1 MPIMRD
7 WQLTFD
13 QAQFIQEYG
22 HTYGR
27 VLRRPGMSEILDAT
41 FREVAELVQPAV
53 VWDLF
58 PVQEMRHETVI
69 LSVALADGPA
79 VNQPDGPAD
88 EEYIGNG
95 PVTTV
100 MGGAAQMAIAVC
112 TVGQA
117 ISERIHAHREAG
129 EVVSSML
136 LDQLG
141 TLAVG
146 QLCQQ
151 FYAWLKDDVC
161 SRGLHISTYLSP
173 GESEWSIEDQ
183 AVIFRLLDTVSIGVS
198 LTESLL
204 MMPVK
209 SLSLMAGIGPQPMGA
224 PGTTHCDYCTMKNK
238 CLYRGKHA

>member
-1 MPIMRD
+1 MPIRRN

-13 QAQFIQEYG
+13 QASFIQEYG

-27 VLRRPGMSEILDAT
+27 VLRRHGMPEILDAT
-41 FREVAELVQPAV
+41 FREIAELVQPAIA
-53 VWDLF
+53 WDLF

-69 LSVALADGPA
+69 LA
-79 VNQPDGPAD
+79 VDQPDGPAD
-88 EEYIGNG
+88 EVFIGNG
-95 PVTTV
+95 PVTAV

-117 ISERIHAHREAG
+117 VSDRIHAHREAG
-129 EVVSSML
+129 EVVSSLL

-183 AVIFRLLDTVSIGVS
+183 AVIFGLLDTSPIGVS

-209 SLSLMAGIGPQPMGA
+209 SLSLMAGIGPQPMGM
-224 PGTTHCDYCTMKNK
+224 PGTTHCDYCTMKGE
-238 CLYRGKHA
+238 CPYRGKHA